1 MNDNKSLQIPSWQS
15 FYIGFYETY
24 VNVQQA
30 ADRYK
35 TSVGHINYVLD
46 SQRKSLTYQLNK
58 TKGHLPCKTVR
69 SIYQQAIDSDT
80 RRIEIGHAG
89 RVCSL
94 GY

>member
-1 MNDNKSLQIPSWQS
+1 MQPIQIPSWQN
-15 FYIGFYETY
+15 FYIGFYESY

-30 ADRYK
+30 ADRYQ

-46 SQRKSLTYQLNK
+46 SQRKLLLFQLNSK
-58 TKGHLPCKTVR
+58 KGVQPSDTVR
-69 SIYQQAIDSDT
+69 RIYQQAIDFDSY
-80 RRIEIGHAG
+80 RIEKELGG

>member
-1 MNDNKSLQIPSWQS
+1 MQPIQIPSWQN
-15 FYIGFYETY
+15 FYIGFYESF

-30 ADRYK
+30 ADRYQ

-46 SQRKSLTYQLNK
+46 SQRKLLLFQLNSK
-58 TKGHLPCKTVR
+58 KGVQPSDTVR
-69 SIYQQAIDSDT
+69 RIYQQAIDFDSY
-80 RRIEIGHAG
+80 RIEKELGG